1 MYFVLFLLL
10 SILPISAYQSS
21 MTSTGNG
28 LHWVNPVIPLA
39 IQANTTDMNSVTARN
54 IILKSI
60 NEWNSTSSAKI
71 NVASSSINEVRFVS
85 NFPYGSAVLGV
96 TEISFNNAGSI
107 QKASVLLNDD
117 HFFQANP
124 GFYTFGQAYLGDV
137 VTHELGH
144 LLGLSHSEVLNS
156 TMFYSSFSGQSSLAS
171 DDKSGV
177 RALYDGGYGT
187 ISGYVKGGK
196 SIGVLGVHVQAIS
209 RNTGE
214 ASGAIS
220 DEQGY
225 FQISGLNLN
234 DTYYIYTSP
243 VKNPES
249 LPGYF
254 ANVQDK
260 FCPGS
265 YVGSFFSACGREND
279 GKPTGITLTEKFSS
293 VDIGTV
299 SINCGLRSDQEYDSQ
314 KVQENSASVMMYD
327 FGSEFKNQ
335 KALVGWFRSSL
346 NGWSDYDT
354 FQIDLRNLTNLS
366 GNQKYLK
373 VALVSYPFGTQL
385 QYEMTVKHN
394 NNPVP
399 AATRKMEKSSV
410 TKTYE
415 TDFFAFLPLSL
426 SAGQNFFEVNIK
438 AQKLLSP
445 YETFPAFKKFTNE
458 QHLPFLMV
466 ASLYE
471 LRPEGMRPLL
481 DNEANWSDNEAC
493 LDAPY
498 TYSVA
503 RTESTTSESS
513 TSKTADQTVA
523 AAGCGTIEPPGNGP
537 GSSLPLMS
545 AGFLFA
551 LLASTL
557 FKSRKKFLS

>member
-1 MYFVLFLLL
+1 MQFVLFLLL
-10 SILPISAYQSS
+10 SILPVSAYQSS
-21 MTSTGNG
+21 MTSTGNA

-39 IQANTTDMNSVTARN
+39 IQTNTTDMNAATARN

-85 NFPYGSAVLGV
+85 SFPYGSAVLGV

-107 QKASVLLNDD
+107 QKASILLNDD
-117 HFFQANP
+117 HFFQSNS

-177 RALYDGGYGT
+177 RSLYDGGYGT

-196 SIGVLGVHVQAIS
+196 SVGVLGVHVQAIS

-214 ASGAIS
+214 ASSAIS
-220 DEQGY
+220 DDQGY

-265 YVGSFFSACGREND
+265 FVGSFFSACGREND

-293 VDIGTV
+293 ADIGTV
-299 SINCGLRSDQEYDSQ
+299 SINCGLRSDQEYDSE
-314 KVQENSASVMMYD
+314 KVQQNSASVLMYD
-327 FGSEFKNQ
+327 YGSELKNQ

-346 NGWSDYDT
+346 NGWSEYDT
-354 FQIDLRNLTNLS
+354 FQIDLRNLTYLG
-366 GNQKYLK
+366 GNPKYLK
-373 VALVSYPFGTQL
+373 VSLVSYPFGTQL
-385 QYEMTVKHN
+385 QYEMTMKHN

-399 AATRKMEKSSV
+399 SATRKMEKSSV

-415 TDFFAFLPLSL
+415 TDFFAFLPLSF
-426 SAGQNFFEVNIK
+426 SPGQNFFEVNIK

-445 YETFPAFKKFTNE
+445 YETFPAFKKFTND

-471 LRPEGMRPLL
+471 LRPEGMTPIL

-498 TYSVA
+498 TYKVA
-503 RTESTTSESS
+503 RTESTSSESS
-513 TSKTADQTVA
+513 TSQMADQTAA

-537 GSSLPLMS
+537 GSSMPLMT